1 MLARTARIL
10 KLVAQLIAVS
20 ALTFLAVRTYDA
32 YRSAPLAPWHTF
44 TPDEMVAEELDRADW
59 AAYLDR
65 EQMLFDQVRTEVT
78 DRLAPEER
86 ILSNR
91 YFEGSPLYP
100 GRFVRD
106 WNRSYILEPDG
117 EPRGAVVLLHGLT
130 DSPYSLRHI
139 GRHYYESGYVVI
151 GIRLPGHG
159 TVPAGL
165 TNVQW
170 EDWTSAT
177 RLAVREAVRRIG
189 PSAPLQLVGFS
200 NGGALAMKYVLDAV
214 EDPSLRQADR
224 VILITPMIGITEMA
238 RFAGFAGLPA
248 IFPAFA
254 SAAWLGIIPEFNP
267 FKYNSFPVNGARQSS
282 LLTRALQP
290 RIARYARQERLDE
303 LPPII
308 TFQSVVDFTVSTRA
322 IVTSLYA
329 QLPQNGSE
337 LVLFDINRNTKF
349 GPLIRPGTETALERL
364 LPPTPLPFKTTVIAN
379 AGPDSSEVVERVID
393 AGETTERIR
402 ALGLTYPREVFSLS
416 HVALPFPIDDSL
428 YGLEPNENED
438 FGAHLGA
445 LAIRGERGVL
455 VMSLD
460 SLVRLSWNPFFP
472 YLIERIEEGIVDAP
486 LGTTGD
492 GARGTTGAARSGD
505 ALEKSG

>member
-20 ALTFLAVRTYDA
+20 ALTFLAVRTFDA
-32 YRSAPLAPWHTF
+32 YQSAPLAPWHTF
-44 TPDEMVAEELDRADW
+44 VPNEMAAEELDEADW
-59 AAYLDR
+59 DAYLAR
-65 EQMLFDQVRTEVT
+65 EQRLFDEVRAEVT
-78 DRLAPEER
+78 EKLAPQER
-86 ILSNR
+86 IPSNR

-106 WNRSYILEPDG
+106 WNRSYVLEPEG

-139 GRHYYESGYVVI
+139 GRHYSESGYVVI

-170 EDWTSAT
+170 KDWSAAT

-200 NGGALAMKYVLDAV
+200 NGGALALKYALDAV

-254 SAAWLGIIPEFNP
+254 SAAWLGVIPEFNP

-290 RIARYARQERLDE
+290 RIARHARDGRLDA

-364 LPPTPLPFKTTVIAN
+364 LPPTPRAFKTTVIAN

-393 AGETTERIR
+393 AGEIQERTS

-428 YGLEPNENED
+428 YGLEPNEDED

-472 YLIERIEEGIVDAP
+472 YLLERIEEGIVDAP
-486 LGTTGD
+486 LGGD
-492 GARGTTGAARSGD
+492 GPRVRADAAIS
-505 ALEKSG
+505 AEAM

>member
-32 YRSAPLAPWHTF
+32 YRSDPLALWHTF
-44 TPDEMVAEELDRADW
+44 APDEMVAEELDKADW
-59 AAYLDR
+59 TAYLER
-65 EQMLFDQVRTEVT
+65 EQLLVDQVRTEVT
-78 DRLAPEER
+78 DRLAPQER
-86 ILSNR
+86 LLSNR

-100 GRFVRD
+100 GRFARD

-139 GRHYYESGYVVI
+139 GRHYRESGYVVI

-165 TNVQW
+165 TTVRW
-170 EDWTSAT
+170 GDWSAAT
-177 RLAVREAVRRIG
+177 RLAVREAARRIG

-200 NGGALAMKYVLDAV
+200 NGGALAMNYVLDAV
-214 EDPSLRQADR
+214 EDPSLRQANR

-248 IFPAFA
+248 VFPAFA
-254 SAAWLGIIPEFNP
+254 NAAWLGVIPEFNP

-290 RIARYARQERLDE
+290 RIARYARQGRVEE

-329 QLPQNGSE
+329 QLPDNGSE

-349 GPLIRPGTETALERL
+349 GPLMRPGTETALDRL
-364 LPPTPLPFKTTVIAN
+364 LPATPRTFKTTVITN
-379 AGPDSSEVVERVID
+379 VGPDSSDVVERATD
-393 AGETTERIR
+393 AGETTERVR
-402 ALGLTYPREVFSLS
+402 VLGLTYPRDVFSLS

-428 YGLEPNENED
+428 YGLEPNEDED

-472 YLIERIEEGIVDAP
+472 YIVERIEEGIIEAP
-486 LGTTGD
+486 LAEKND
-492 GARGTTGAARSGD
+492 GAKGEAEAARG
-505 ALEKSG
+505 ARAFENGR

>member
-1 MLARTARIL
+1 MLAGTARIL
-10 KLVAQLIAVS
+10 KLVAQLVAAS
-20 ALTFLAVRTYDA
+20 ALTFLAVRAFDA
-32 YRSAPLAPWHTF
+32 HQSAPLAVWHTF
-44 TPDEMVAEELDRADW
+44 VPSEMAAEELDETDW
-59 AAYLDR
+59 AAYLAR
-65 EQMLFDQVRTEVT
+65 EQRLFEEVRSEVT
-78 DRLAPEER
+78 DKLEPEER

-100 GRFVRD
+100 GRFARD
-106 WNRSYILEPDG
+106 WNRSYVLEPDG

-139 GRHYYESGYVVI
+139 GRHYRASGYVVI

-165 TNVQW
+165 TTVQW
-170 EDWTSAT
+170 EDWSAAT

-214 EDPSLRQADR
+214 EDPSMRQADR

-254 SAAWLGIIPEFNP
+254 SAAWLGVVPEFNP

-290 RIARYARQERLDE
+290 RIARYARQGRLDE
-303 LPPII
+303 LPPIV

-329 QLPQNGSE
+329 QLPDNGSE

-349 GPLIRPGTETALERL
+349 GPLMRPGTETALDRL
-364 LPPTPLPFKTTVIAN
+364 LPPTPRSFKTTVITN
-379 AGPDSSEVVERVID
+379 ADPESSEVVERVTD
-393 AGETTERIR
+393 AGETSERTR
-402 ALGLTYPREVFSLS
+402 ALGLNYPRDVFSLS

-472 YLIERIEEGIVDAP
+472 YLIERIEEGIADAP
-486 LGTTGD
+486 LGE
-492 GARGTTGAARSGD
+492 TGAADTAQGVDNPSP
-505 ALEKSG
+505 

>member
-10 KLVAQLIAVS
+10 KLLAQLVAVS

-44 TPDEMVAEELDRADW
+44 TPEEMVAEELDRADW

-65 EQMLFDQVRTEVT
+65 EQLLFEQVRTEVT
-78 DRLAPEER
+78 DRLAPQER

-106 WNRSYILEPDG
+106 WNRSYVLEPEG

-139 GRHYYESGYVVI
+139 GRHYRESGYVVI

-170 EDWTSAT
+170 EDWSAAT

-189 PSAPLQLVGFS
+189 SSAPLQLVGFS

-214 EDPSLRQADR
+214 EDPSLRQANR

-254 SAAWLGIIPEFNP
+254 SAAWLGVIPEFNP

-329 QLPQNGSE
+329 QLPDNGSE

-364 LPPTPLPFKTTVIAN
+364 LPPTPRPFKATVIAN
-379 AGPDSSEVVERVID
+379 ADPDSGDVVERVID
-393 AGETTERIR
+393 AGRRGADQGVGIDLSARGLLAFARRAAVSDRRFALRSGAERERGFRCPPRGTGHPRRARGPGDEPGLAGAPVLESLLPLSDRAHRRRDRRCAARRNRRGGRSTERR
-402 ALGLTYPREVFSLS
+402 
-416 HVALPFPIDDSL
+416 
-428 YGLEPNENED
+428 
-438 FGAHLGA
+438 
-445 LAIRGERGVL
+445 
-455 VMSLD
+455 
-460 SLVRLSWNPFFP
+460 
-472 YLIERIEEGIVDAP
+472 
-486 LGTTGD
+486 
-492 GARGTTGAARSGD
+492 
-505 ALEKSG
+505 

>member
-20 ALTFLAVRTYDA
+20 VLTFLAVRTFDA
-32 YRSAPLAPWHTF
+32 YQSAPLAPWHTF
-44 TPDEMVAEELDRADW
+44 TPDEMVAEELDRSDW
-59 AAYLDR
+59 AAYLER
-65 EQMLFDQVRTEVT
+65 EQTLFDQVRTEVT

-100 GRFVRD
+100 GRFARD
-106 WNRSYILEPDG
+106 WNRSYVLEPDG

-139 GRHYYESGYVVI
+139 GQRYRASGYVVI

-170 EDWTSAT
+170 EDWSAAT
-177 RLAVREAVRRIG
+177 RLAVREAVRRIA

-214 EDPSLRQADR
+214 EDPSLRQANR

-254 SAAWLGIIPEFNP
+254 SAAWLGVIPEFNP

-290 RIARYARQERLDE
+290 RIARHARDGRLDA

-364 LPPTPLPFKTTVIAN
+364 LPPTPRRFKTTVIAN
-379 AGPDSSEVVERVID
+379 ADPDSSEVVERVID
-393 AGETTERIR
+393 AGETEEQVR

-472 YLIERIEEGIVDAP
+472 YLLERIEDGIVDAP
-486 LGTTGD
+486 F
-492 GARGTTGAARSGD
+492 GATDDSPTSRADAANSVD
-505 ALEKSG
+505 SL